1 MLQEQRQEIVETLE
15 EVIKTYPFLPEKPVV
30 PCAVITPGTTFLT
43 LQEDQGFNRFETTN
57 WVVTLFVGVGTNQ
70 AMTQGLDAL
79 IEGAVNALWENTG
92 FDSIVVNGLQEVV
105 TNGATYLAVAITL
118 TKETQGGINNG

>member
-1 MLQEQRQEIVETLE
+1 MLQEQRQEIVDALE
-15 EVIKTYPFLPEKPVV
+15 EVIKTYPYLPEKPVV
-30 PCAVITPGTTFLT
+30 PCATITPGTTFLT
-43 LQEDQGFNRFETTN
+43 IQEDAYGPAETTN

-70 AMTQGLDAL
+70 AMTQGLDEL
-79 IEGAVNALWENTG
+79 IENTCVALWETTE

-105 TNGATYLAVAITL
+105 ANAATYLAVAITL